1 MSGRKQHHIPQ
12 SVLRAFETPSKGTK
26 TQVWVFSKR
35 KQFKAST
42 SDVAAERH
50 FYSEPSID
58 GTTTLDDLITDYE
71 NAFTIKFSYLRNLPI
86 NSPASATSAA
96 EVVTHLT
103 VRNAHLRNSFDSG
116 IRLLIQ
122 QATDFFCNEQNVRA
136 LFGIDGNAF
145 SPAMTVR
152 LNEQLTSAPRFAATG
167 LPDEVLHK
175 ISFMAMKENFS
186 QLMNDNLS
194 WMQMVLIQLAREM
207 PASMRA
213 IHNEALLAVLVPG
226 TRTTGLG
233 KLHWIIRQ
241 ATENGLVLP
250 DCIAL
255 GIERDGQPQP
265 LILSDLD
272 KLDFVLMPL
281 TPEKMLVGA
290 RKLDSS
296 ITLERFNHDAAACSD
311 DFIISNR
318 DGSDR
323 TELVELIG
331 KRSKLTIEEAIKQSF
346 KGFKSEYN
354 FPIPSLETQT
364 ATAQEGSAETSPAA
378 FNYQVSFYGVAN
390 ENTAEKITANLN
402 GIVRE
407 LHPIMSL
414 DRLDG
419 FTFSDDY
426 EAALRDLDRGFET
439 RGNLERTK
447 QDYGVGVA
455 MTPIVIRNG
464 VVKGRIVAQM
474 WIANDLISENDERQ
488 QIALHVIVSQLA
500 HVASTQLLDETFPG
514 FLTNCIED
522 SYQAFLYPCVSSAW
536 VGYFSARASAVF
548 DPRSE
553 SAYRELA
560 LAALQHALTTIP
572 IARSAYHLDKNM
584 NKLMVVA
591 LPAITALLN
600 HIGHLMGHCDGI
612 QKTAFED
619 DLLAAGLEKAGL
631 RSWVD
636 LFHGD
641 LATIWNRRGRWTSIE
656 EFFLL
661 NRHAER
667 LLWAFGMFPWK
678 VDDDNVWIGVPYS
691 KDTPHL

>member
-12 SVLRAFETPSKGTK
+12 SVLRAFKTPSKGTK

-35 KQFKAST
+35 KQFKAPT

-50 FYSEPSID
+50 FYSELSID
-58 GTTTLDDLITDYE
+58 GTKTLDDLITDYE
-71 NAFTIKFSYLRNLPI
+71 NAFTAQILYLRNLPI
-86 NSPASATSAA
+86 NSPADPISAA
-96 EVVTHLT
+96 EAITHLT
-103 VRNAHLRNSFDSG
+103 IRNAHLRNSFDGG

-122 QATDFFCNEQNVRA
+122 QAIDFFCNEQNVRA
-136 LFGIDGNAF
+136 LFGIDGNTF
-145 SPAMTVR
+145 TPAITAR
-152 LNEQLTSAPRFAATG
+152 LNEQLTNDPRFAATG
-167 LPDEVLHK
+167 LPHEVLHK

-186 QLMNDNLS
+186 QLMHDNLF
-194 WMQMVLIQLAREM
+194 WMQMVLTQLAREM
-207 PASMRA
+207 PTSMRA
-213 IHNEALLAVLVPG
+213 IHNEALLATLVPEA
-226 TRTTGLG
+226 RTTGLG
-233 KLHWIIRQ
+233 KLHWIARQ
-241 ATENGLVLP
+241 APENGLILP

-255 GIERDGQPQP
+255 GIERHGQPQP

-290 RKLDSS
+290 RRLDSS
-296 ITLERFNHDAAACSD
+296 IALERFNHDAAACSD

-331 KRSKLTIEEAIKQSF
+331 KRSRLTIEEAIKQSF
-346 KGFKSEYN
+346 EGFKSEYN
-354 FPIPSLETQT
+354 FPIPSLETPT
-364 ATAQEGSAETSPAA
+364 ARAQEGSAETSPAA

-426 EAALRDLDRGFET
+426 EAALSDLDRGFET
-439 RGNLERTK
+439 RGDLEPTK
-447 QDYGVGVA
+447 QHYGVGVA
-455 MTPIVIRNG
+455 MTPIVVRNG
-464 VVKGRIVAQM
+464 VVKSRIVAQM
-474 WIANDLISENDERQ
+474 WIANDLISEQDERQ
-488 QIALHVIVSQLA
+488 QVALHVIVSQLA
-500 HVASTQLLDETFPG
+500 HVASIQLLDEAIPG
-514 FLTNCIED
+514 FLANRIED
-522 SYQAFLYPCVSSAW
+522 NYQAFLYPCVDSAW
-536 VGYFSARASAVF
+536 TGYFSARASAIF
-548 DPRSE
+548 DPRVE
-553 SAYRELA
+553 SAYRELT

-572 IARSAYHLDKNM
+572 IARRAYHLDANM
-584 NKLMVVA
+584 DKLMAVA
-591 LPAITALLN
+591 LPAIAALLN
-600 HIGHLMGHCDGI
+600 HISHLVGHCDGI
-612 QKTAFED
+612 QRAAFED
-619 DLLAAGLEKAGL
+619 DLLSANLEKAGL
-631 RSWVD
+631 RTWVD

-661 NRHAER
+661 NRHVER

-678 VDDDNVWIGVPYS
+678 TDEGNVWISVPYS
-691 KDTPHL
+691 KDTLHL